1 LKQREKNIDNLSKE
15 LSQTKVELAQ
25 NEAQLNTT
33 TQELTSVNN
42 ELSSTKEENST
53 MRTELESLKKE
64 HSDLQNEFS
73 ITKDKLEELEPQ
85 VGILK
90 EDFEQKERELEGVKK
105 DLQQT
110 ISDKY
115 IEIESLRDELTK
127 QLNIKEAGITQAKN
141 EVEAK
146 NKEIEAIGLK
156 VKSLEDYIEEAKGAP
171 QVIEKIREILSI
183 KGFLSDKE
191 LEDLLENI
199 QD

>member
-1 LKQREKNIDNLSKE
+1 LSKE
-15 LSQTKVELAQ
+15 LSQTKVELSQ
-25 NEAQLNTT
+25 NETELNTT
-33 TQELTSVNN
+33 TQELTSVKN
-42 ELSSTKEENST
+42 ELSSTKEENNT
-53 MRTELESLKKE
+53 MRTELENLKKE

-85 VGILK
+85 VEILK
-90 EDFEQKERELEGVKK
+90 EDHEQKERELEGVKK

-115 IEIESLRDELTK
+115 IEIESLKDELTA
-127 QLNIKEAGITQAKN
+127 QLIRKEDEVIQAMN
-141 EVEAK
+141 EIEAK
-146 NKEIEAIGLK
+146 NKEIEVIGLK